1 MNAKA
6 NILLLSA
13 FAAALA
19 GAETIVPWPDS
30 WNCGITIN
38 GVNAGREIYGD
49 GWRLEHGVLR
59 LSGACPYVISGT
71 NLNEAAPLDGE
82 IVCAGF
88 CTQSVR
94 VSDYNETTGR
104 TTARSITASMP
115 FNLLGVDQGEPD
127 WWADDWGEPE

>member
-13 FAAALA
+13 FAAAFA

-38 GVNAGREIYGD
+38 GVNAGRERYGD

-71 NLNEAAPLDGE
+71 NLNGAVRIDVEG
-82 IVCAGF
+82 G
-88 CTQSVR
+88 SV
-94 VSDYNETTGR
+94 VAVAS
-104 TTARSITASMP
+104 TASMP

>member
-38 GVNAGREIYGD
+38 GVNAGREIYGVVWLD
-49 GWRLEHGVLR
+49 RRSFSTVAAGPSRRPRE
-59 LSGACPYVISGT
+59 ACPQTAACNASACRRPSG
-71 NLNEAAPLDGE
+71 
-82 IVCAGF
+82 
-88 CTQSVR
+88 Q
-94 VSDYNETTGR
+94 
-104 TTARSITASMP
+104 
-115 FNLLGVDQGEPD
+115 
-127 WWADDWGEPE
+127 